1 MKLSVKAN
9 WRVASVALVSMA
21 AGGLLV
27 LLVGYLALDPL
38 LKSYILENPEIIIES
53 VQQYEV
59 EQQRQIA
66 RRAISLNYSAIFED
80 ESSQVGGNPD
90 GDVTLVEF
98 FDYQCG
104 FCKQALPDMIAL
116 AEDQNLRI
124 IYKDYPILGPESI
137 VASRAALAS
146 ARQGMYL
153 PFHHALMAFEG
164 TLTDAAIMEIAM
176 EVGLDLV
183 ELAADMNDPMI
194 MLTIRDNLV
203 LASNLDLSGTPTF
216 VLNDEI
222 IVGAVGLDEL
232 RDHIARARAEIE
244 G

>member
-9 WRVASVALVSMA
+9 WQVTSIALVSMA

-27 LLVGYLALDPL
+27 LLVGYLALGPL
-38 LKSYILENPEIIIES
+38 LKSYILENPQIIIES
-53 VQQYEV
+53 VQQYEI
-59 EQQRQIA
+59 EQQTQIA

-116 AEDQNLRI
+116 TEDQNLKI
-124 IYKDYPILGPESI
+124 IYKEYPILGPESI

-146 ARQGMYL
+146 VRQGMYL
-153 PFHHALMAFEG
+153 PFHRALMAFEG

-176 EVGLDLV
+176 EVGLDLI

-194 MLTIRDNLV
+194 MLTIRDNLI
-203 LASNLDLSGTPTF
+203 LANNLDLSGTPTF
-216 VLNDEI
+216 VLNDKI
-222 IVGAVGLDEL
+222 IVGAVGLNEL
-232 RDHIARARAEIE
+232 RDHIASARAEIE